1 MDDFSSD
8 VFTTGVLPLGV
19 AVDGSL
25 EVDGDEDWFKATL
38 KRFHD
43 YQIEFRSL
51 DGSITPQ
58 NNRLAELTLF
68 DDAGRQFG
76 SSRSVSDGSGFFDS
90 AIFKYDGNGGTHF
103 FGVTAIEYFDD
114 PRFPPEPSS
123 GDYRLQLETYDAIG
137 DSIVATD
144 AIRFFDFNRS
154 GSRIDSETDLDSV
167 FHRFPAGQS
176 HTIEV
181 LGADTG
187 NGTLANPNLRVFARG
202 SDNQTRLVAQDN
214 NSGTG
219 KNARLTLPATDEPV
233 LYTIQV
239 SGIGGTGTYELRSS
253 SFDDFAE
260 NRNTTGVLPV
270 NGDGTSAV
278 FNFIEDTDWF
288 QFEMRPGHRYDFS
301 TDGENRQIQLFDRNG
316 NFVAG
321 GFGSF
326 QRRNSDQTSS
336 EFYIAVTGKSF
347 EVDQSYNVQAQ
358 TLDDRASTAEDAR
371 FWDLDEFTSS
381 LGAIETGGDRDWL
394 QLKLAKFG
402 HYTFTSQGVGEF
414 SLSNPAVTV
423 YDGNLNVI
431 GSSEDGSVFLRPTE
445 DQPVYV
451 EFRAADDS
459 QTGSYRFGVTTDRAG
474 NDTSTGWTVD
484 LTDTGGRIRSAIEYD
499 ADVDFHRIALT
510 AGKWYRF
517 DMTGG
522 GGFSLQIPTG
532 QNINLSAVN
541 GQGQARPAYF
551 FAWQT
556 GDHYIN
562 VRQGDLASNFTDV
575 GGYEFKIFED
585 SRRSFNGGYLINPAL
600 NERIGDRLS
609 TKTGLF
615 GERFEV
621 YSTVPMIYESG
632 GSLLTLQTGQ
642 LVELEDF
649 EWGTLRVPLNFNG
662 NGNVW
667 SRAFRTVS
675 GFADTSNW
683 INSTVSGYVPANAVR
698 RADGYIQDSDHTF
711 AFASGLPEYL
721 VGDSRFSEFGQLNAT
736 QQDAVREVVS
746 SWANASSDVH
756 FAEVAP
762 GANNDSADTMV
773 FFADLDSETLAFRL
787 GDNEGGDLILNLNSP
802 LMSDLSRGK
811 QGRYEVVRAVGY
823 ILGLNYVTH
832 VGRSKTVMGTL
843 DSNLNLSSVF
853 PSTPLP
859 VDINALNNTGT
870 RQFHSGSTGDDVY
883 SITDES
889 VFDTIIDGGGNDTIS
904 AENYVDGQV
913 LIDLRQNQ
921 RSSAFETA
929 SLSSLHISNQT
940 FIENAIGGSFSD
952 LIVGSPFANRLEG
965 GRGHDVIEGG
975 GGNDVLVGGRNNDRY
990 VFNIGDGSDTI
1001 LEQGE
1006 FGFDTLEIKGPVS
1019 LDSLADDITFER
1031 INDDL
1036 LVRLE
1041 LDSLPDRANDQILI
1055 SDFASWPSRV
1065 ESLEL
1070 SNADGNFARVS
1081 LTSVFNQLSS
1091 ARQRFDLS
1099 GSSDRWG
1106 SLVTPI

>member
-1 MDDFSSD
+1 MPQMDDFSSD

-43 YQIEFRSL
+43 YQIEFRSP

-137 DSIVATD
+137 DSSVATD

-336 EFYIAVTGKSF
+336 EFYIAVTGNSF

-394 QLKLAKFG
+394 RLKLAKHG
-402 HYTFTSQGVGEF
+402 HYTFTSQGVG
-414 SLSNPAVTV
+414 AV
-423 YDGNLNVI
+423 
-431 GSSEDGSVFLRPTE
+431 
-445 DQPVYV
+445 
-451 EFRAADDS
+451 
-459 QTGSYRFGVTTDRAG
+459 
-474 NDTSTGWTVD
+474 
-484 LTDTGGRIRSAIEYD
+484 
-499 ADVDFHRIALT
+499 
-510 AGKWYRF
+510 
-517 DMTGG
+517 
-522 GGFSLQIPTG
+522 
-532 QNINLSAVN
+532 
-541 GQGQARPAYF
+541 
-551 FAWQT
+551 
-556 GDHYIN
+556 
-562 VRQGDLASNFTDV
+562 
-575 GGYEFKIFED
+575 
-585 SRRSFNGGYLINPAL
+585 
-600 NERIGDRLS
+600 
-609 TKTGLF
+609 
-615 GERFEV
+615 
-621 YSTVPMIYESG
+621 
-632 GSLLTLQTGQ
+632 
-642 LVELEDF
+642 
-649 EWGTLRVPLNFNG
+649 
-662 NGNVW
+662 
-667 SRAFRTVS
+667 
-675 GFADTSNW
+675 
-683 INSTVSGYVPANAVR
+683 
-698 RADGYIQDSDHTF
+698 
-711 AFASGLPEYL
+711 
-721 VGDSRFSEFGQLNAT
+721 
-736 QQDAVREVVS
+736 
-746 SWANASSDVH
+746 
-756 FAEVAP
+756 
-762 GANNDSADTMV
+762 
-773 FFADLDSETLAFRL
+773 
-787 GDNEGGDLILNLNSP
+787 
-802 LMSDLSRGK
+802 
-811 QGRYEVVRAVGY
+811 
-823 ILGLNYVTH
+823 
-832 VGRSKTVMGTL
+832 
-843 DSNLNLSSVF
+843 
-853 PSTPLP
+853 
-859 VDINALNNTGT
+859 
-870 RQFHSGSTGDDVY
+870 
-883 SITDES
+883 
-889 VFDTIIDGGGNDTIS
+889 
-904 AENYVDGQV
+904 
-913 LIDLRQNQ
+913 
-921 RSSAFETA
+921 
-929 SLSSLHISNQT
+929 
-940 FIENAIGGSFSD
+940 
-952 LIVGSPFANRLEG
+952 
-965 GRGHDVIEGG
+965 
-975 GGNDVLVGGRNNDRY
+975 
-990 VFNIGDGSDTI
+990 
-1001 LEQGE
+1001 
-1006 FGFDTLEIKGPVS
+1006 
-1019 LDSLADDITFER
+1019 
-1031 INDDL
+1031 
-1036 LVRLE
+1036 
-1041 LDSLPDRANDQILI
+1041 
-1055 SDFASWPSRV
+1055 
-1065 ESLEL
+1065 
-1070 SNADGNFARVS
+1070 
-1081 LTSVFNQLSS
+1081 
-1091 ARQRFDLS
+1091 
-1099 GSSDRWG
+1099 
-1106 SLVTPI
+1106 